1 MKKKNW
7 SLFHQKNNYVLA
19 AFVALL
25 MTSGGCSNVASFDV
39 PEKPAIANKIVTE
52 AAPIVKPETTSEVEP
67 DKGDNPSRIHQLREL
82 EIVKVK
88 VNKVVIDSWL
98 MDDDSKRTEGMM
110 FLKESDFKET
120 QGMLFVF
127 PDSDIR
133 SFWMRNT
140 FVPLDIIYVDR
151 NKKVDSIVF
160 GKPLIEV
167 GLPSRGLAKY
177 VLELKSGRA
186 AKFGIKPGTQLE
198 FPNLKSR

>member
-1 MKKKNW
+1 
-7 SLFHQKNNYVLA
+7 
-19 AFVALL
+19 

-52 AAPIVKPETTSEVEP
+52 ANPIVKPETTSEVEP

-151 NKKVDSIVF
+151 NKKVDSIVY